1 MQQTE
6 FQKNATIVVPLEYL
20 SNFWRSLEIPL
31 INCKVELKRKWT
43 KYCVLS
49 VAGKENNI
57 NDDADANNII
67 FTIKDR
73 KLYVPLV
80 SLLAKIIKNYQN
92 VLAKDLKYQFIGMNI
107 KRKVIIKIQQM
118 NFDISLNQILLESI
132 DYSQFIKVRE
142 TRLKDLM
149 LKNII

>member
-1 MQQTE
+1 M
-6 FQKNATIVVPLEYL
+6 PLEYL
-20 SNFWRSLEIPL
+20 SNFWRSFEIPL
-31 INCKVELKRKWT
+31 INCKVELKLKWT
-43 KYCVLS
+43 EYCVLS

-149 LKNII
+149 LKNIIYQKT

>member
-1 MQQTE
+1 M
-6 FQKNATIVVPLEYL
+6 PLEYL

-43 KYCVLS
+43 EYCVLS

-57 NDDADANNII
+57 NDDADANNIT